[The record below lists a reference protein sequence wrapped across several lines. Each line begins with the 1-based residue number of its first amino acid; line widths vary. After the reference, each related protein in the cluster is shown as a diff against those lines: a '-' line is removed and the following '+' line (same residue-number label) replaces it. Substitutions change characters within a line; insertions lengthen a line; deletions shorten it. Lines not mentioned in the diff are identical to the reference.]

1 MIVQVHYGFCLLR
14 FRNSS
19 HAINKATNSQE
30 IFAKTGQVFY
40 LCSIVFL
47 SNPRTAPRCGR
58 RPDMY
63 VTFFFT
69 EYYNHMLIANYI
81 FIFFCRLLFPL
92 HHHYPVGA
100 LECCAFRVQTKPN
113 GKIFAIE
120 FCLRYKKRDN
130 SFGSL
135 VAAWIR
141 RDSSC
146 DSSRNQ
152 HSSCNVSSSRV
163 TRPVLHYNSEIH
175 RPTQAPY
182 RMNLPSKFRVHIV
195 SHYCI

>member
-1 MIVQVHYGFCLLR
+1 MVF
-14 FRNSS
+14 
-19 HAINKATNSQE
+19 
-30 IFAKTGQVFY
+30 VFY
-40 LCSIVFL
+40 ALGIVL
-47 SNPRTAPRCGR
+47 MLLI
-58 RPDMY
+58 RP
-63 VTFFFT
+63 
-69 EYYNHMLIANYI
+69 LIARKFLPKQGKFSIYAALYFYPILALLHAVGGGLICTSHFFYRMSQPHANCQLYI
-81 FIFFCRLLFPL
+81 YFFCRLFFPL

-100 LECCAFRVQTKPN
+100 LKCGAFRVQAKPN

-120 FCLRYKKRDN
+120 FCLGYKKRDN

-141 RDSSC
+141 RDSSR

-152 HSSCNVSSSRV
+152 HSSCDVSSSRV
-163 TRPVLHYNSEIH
+163 TRPILHYNSEIH

-195 SHYCI
+195 SRCYI